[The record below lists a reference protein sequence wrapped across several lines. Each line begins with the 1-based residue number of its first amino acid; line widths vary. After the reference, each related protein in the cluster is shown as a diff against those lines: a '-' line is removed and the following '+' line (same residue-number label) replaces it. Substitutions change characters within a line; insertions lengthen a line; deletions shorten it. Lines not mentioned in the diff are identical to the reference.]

1 MNPGYVIAAPSS
13 GSGKTTFTIGL
24 LRALAN
30 RGLHVQPY
38 KCGPD
43 YIDTLFH
50 QMASGRE
57 SVNLD
62 TFMASPEHV
71 KHLFQHYSADA
82 DVCVVEGAMG
92 LYDGYD
98 KSRGSAAEIAR
109 LLGVPIVLVVDAK
122 SMAYS
127 VAALLHGI

>member
-1 MNPGYVIAAPSS
+1 MNPRYVIAAPSS
-13 GSGKTTFTIGL
+13 GSGKTTFTMGL
-24 LRALAN
+24 LRALTDC
-30 RGLHVQPY
+30 GLHVQPY

-62 TFMASPEHV
+62 TFMASSEHV
-71 KHLFQHYSADA
+71 KHLFEHYSAHT

-122 SMAYS
+122 SMA
-127 VAALLHGI
+127 